1 MYEKLLN
8 SSTLIFFAISYL
20 NSCQEVLIEV
30 YTQLMLP
37 LPSDLSSSPDRPL
50 SPPEP
55 SATEGEEGESSEEWT
70 PLMSLEEPPAAPK
83 LVELGVKRSELV
95 NCNLVLHTET

>member
-1 MYEKLLN
+1 
-8 SSTLIFFAISYL
+8 
-20 NSCQEVLIEV
+20 
-30 YTQLMLP
+30 MLP

-55 SATEGEEGESSEEWT
+55 SATEGEGEEGGSSEEWT

-83 LVELGVKRSELV
+83 LAELGVKRSELV
-95 NCNLVLHTET
+95 KYSGASYYCVKKHETL